1 MVVGDQGRARAAEER
16 KQVSRKAGPSPAG
29 VSPLAAVLDQ
39 SFNRTSWHGPNLR
52 ASFRGVDCRQ
62 AVWRP
67 GPQRH
72 NIAEQVLHAAYWKYV
87 VWRRLTGAKRGSF
100 ALKGSNWFLVNPPL
114 KASAWRGYGDLLEE
128 QHAALR
134 EAVLA
139 MLNGNTGLTGMQFK
153 LITGIAA
160 HDVYHAG
167 QIRLLRALM
176 DSG

>member
-1 MVVGDQGRARAAEER
+1 MVVGGQGRARAAEER
-16 KQVSRKAGPSPAG
+16 KQVSRNAGPSHTG
-29 VSPLAAVLDQ
+29 VSPLTAVLDQ

-67 GPQRH
+67 APQRH

-114 KASAWRGYGDLLEE
+114 TASAWRGYADLLEE

-134 EAVLA
+134 EAVMA
-139 MLNGNTGLTGMQFK
+139 MLKGSSALTGMQLK

-176 DSG
+176 DNG